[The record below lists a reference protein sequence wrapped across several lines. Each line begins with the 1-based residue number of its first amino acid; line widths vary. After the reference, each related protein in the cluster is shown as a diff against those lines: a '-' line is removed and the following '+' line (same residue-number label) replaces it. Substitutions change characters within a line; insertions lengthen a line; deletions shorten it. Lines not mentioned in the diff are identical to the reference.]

1 MEPKTEARPGKR
13 AESKAVLSRRL
24 KEKGLRVTQQRVA
37 VLEYLLATPRHP
49 TAEEIETGVNR
60 LVPTASR
67 ASVYNVLHSLKES
80 GLIDEI
86 VLDDAIARYDANL
99 ERHHHFICRAC
110 GAVED
115 VPWET
120 FKEAPRP
127 RLEGGHTV
135 EDFTVTLRGTC
146 PRCSKA

>member
-1 MEPKTEARPGKR
+1 M
-13 AESKAVLSRRL
+13 LSRRL

-49 TAEEIETGVNR
+49 TAEEIEAGVNR
-60 LVPTASR
+60 IVPTASR

-80 GLIDEI
+80 GLIDEL
-86 VLDDAIARYDANL
+86 VLDDAVARYDANL
-99 ERHHHFICRAC
+99 DRHHHFICRAC

-120 FKEAPRP
+120 FRETPRP
-127 RLEGGHTV
+127 RLADGHRV
-135 EDFTVTLRGTC
+135 EDYTVTLRGIC
-146 PRCSKA
+146 PGCAKA

>member
-1 MEPKTEARPGKR
+1 MKT
-13 AESKAVLSRRL
+13 ESKAVLSRRL
-24 KEKGLRVTQQRVA
+24 REKGLRVTQQRVA

-49 TAEEIETGVNR
+49 TAEEIEAGVNR
-60 LVPTASR
+60 LVPTTSR

-86 VLDDAIARYDANL
+86 VLDDAISRYDANL

-115 VPWET
+115 IPWES
-120 FKEAPRP
+120 FPESPRP
-127 RLEGGHTV
+127 RLAGGHVV